1 MGRGRIKFAISLVSS
16 TPPKQPSTTS
26 CNGGNLAQDSPN
38 VNKNRHPQK
47 KQGKHETLF
56 GLQSSK
62 VVCNKESAKYR
73 PFPSPLSSQEC
84 DHKLSLS
91 LVVVS
96 SFFPPF
102 FPRLDLKERKRGR
115 GEERKK
121 HFKSVPP
128 FLLTYGGEK
137 MGKWRVALFSCRL
150 TREKRSFFAQV
161 IHPLPPPVH
170 FFGKES

>member
-1 MGRGRIKFAISLVSS
+1 MGRERIKFAISLVSS

-26 CNGGNLAQDSPN
+26 CNGGNLEKDSPN
-38 VNKNRHPQK
+38 LDKNRHPK
-47 KQGKHETLF
+47 KPGKHETLF

-96 SFFPPF
+96 LLLS
-102 FPRLDLKERKRGR
+102 PRLDLKERKRGE
-115 GEERKK
+115 GRK
-121 HFKSVPP
+121 
-128 FLLTYGGEK
+128 EK
-137 MGKWRVALFSCRL
+137 EAL
-150 TREKRSFFAQV
+150 
-161 IHPLPPPVH
+161 
-170 FFGKES
+170 